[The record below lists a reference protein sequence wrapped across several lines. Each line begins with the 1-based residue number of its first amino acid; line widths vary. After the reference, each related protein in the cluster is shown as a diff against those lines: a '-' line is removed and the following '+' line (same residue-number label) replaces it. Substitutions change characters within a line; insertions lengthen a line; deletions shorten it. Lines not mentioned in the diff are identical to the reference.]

1 MIVELSR
8 LGNMGERQRHAFAVK
23 FCVVL
28 NYSSRSGTNYCYL
41 GRRGVGCI
49 WHQRDFSDFLS
60 AISTLAENRAR
71 VKCRNT
77 ISNLSLSSAL
87 SFIAGGITS
96 IFHC

>member
-1 MIVELSR
+1 MELR
-8 LGNMGERQRHAFAVK
+8 CLENMRERQRQAFAVK

-49 WHQRDFSDFLS
+49 WHQQDFSDFLS
-60 AISTLAENRAR
+60 VISTLAENSPL

-87 SFIAGGITS
+87 SFITGGINST
-96 IFHC
+96 